1 LLDLN
6 QPRTAF
12 MVYETPRI
20 QNVLKNAV
28 DNSVYAKN
36 TQIDIFDM
44 FTGISTRNVTDVW
57 SIAGRQK
64 IDDLVKASS
73 EIVVQNPAKY
83 AEEMV
88 KLREEAVKLIS
99 DPANLKVDPS
109 EVIVGKTLFGGK
121 LIPERLVAS
130 YYFAESSR
138 LINDALQDVLNVS
151 GMTFSR
157 SFRDMSARLNSAI
170 GSTENLGKYITRYI
184 KILLLT
190 HQ

>member
-1 LLDLN
+1 V
-6 QPRTAF
+6 AF
-12 MVYETPRI
+12 EKARI
-20 QNVLKNAV
+20 GNILKNAV

-44 FTGISTRNVTDVW
+44 FTGISTRNVTDIW

-64 IDDLVKASS
+64 IDDLVKGAA
-73 EIVVQNPAKY
+73 EIVIKNPAKY
-83 AEEMV
+83 AEEMI

-121 LIPERLVAS
+121 LIPERLVSS

-157 SFRDMSARLNSAI
+157 SFREHVSRLNRCNWLYRKSW
-170 GSTENLGKYITRYI
+170 
-184 KILLLT
+184 
-190 HQ
+190 